1 MRECGNRVNSKA
13 PVLTPSEIH
22 FCCARHNPNAKT
34 FSPAGL
40 LSPAPPPAEPGLHFA
55 SFISQIFFFLCHVL
69 KTKEPAPGSGLE
81 GWREGG
87 REGSQKRLKL
97 NLVMERSLFS
107 LTRDRLLNTSNQLD
121 KCKNLG
127 GKIFSP
133 RSDTFYMRGPPR
145 WTTSPRGGKRD

>member
-40 LSPAPPPAEPGLHFA
+40 LSPAPPPQNQGSTSLH
-55 SFISQIFFFLCHVL
+55 SFLKSFFFLCHVL

-107 LTRDRLLNTSNQLD
+107 LTRDRLLNTSN
-121 KCKNLG
+121 
-127 GKIFSP
+127 
-133 RSDTFYMRGPPR
+133 
-145 WTTSPRGGKRD
+145 

>member
-34 FSPAGL
+34 FSPQP
-40 LSPAPPPAEPGLHFA
+40 SPSPRPEPGLHFA
-55 SFISQIFFFLCHVL
+55 SFISQIFFFFLCHVL

-81 GWREGG
+81 GW

-107 LTRDRLLNTSNQLD
+107 LTRDRLLNTSN
-121 KCKNLG
+121 
-127 GKIFSP
+127 
-133 RSDTFYMRGPPR
+133 
-145 WTTSPRGGKRD
+145 